1 MAKKDTNN
9 LDSAFGDFVIPDDN
23 DFITFSSKTNTS
35 VDSPFGEIITPDE
48 SDFNLNETPK
58 TLNTAFGDV
67 IIPSEDEIRENLKF
81 IKPIAKKNKT
91 NTPDFSDSKYSA
103 LNLFKTDF
111 EEIPTLLDPVFPKQG
126 LVSLIGSS
134 DTGKSTFLRQFAL
147 SIALGLDEFIGY
159 KLNPKTQ
166 NVIFISTEDDPNSV
180 SSSIKKPLKKLLS
193 QHKVDESLLNHL
205 KFVFDVDLT
214 ENSENNIIKL
224 LNKDLS
230 EKGVDLIIV
239 DAFTDIFSGDINSST
254 KVREFLN
261 LFSKI
266 SKEYECLIL
275 FLHHTGKKTD
285 KFSASKNNALGSQ
298 AFEAKMRVMLELKH
312 HPHNNMQR
320 TLTITKGNYISTE
333 IKKYSKVLD
342 FNEENLL
349 FADTGNSLLSE
360 SLYALSK
367 TNPKKNNLL
376 PEIEKL
382 HNEGNSVRKIET
394 ILKSQGHKIG
404 KSSISNYLK
413 EIKEQSANI
422 IGNNQ
427 ESKEL

>member
-1 MAKKDTNN
+1 MDIGHLNDMFNASYLIYLIMAKKDTNN
-9 LDSAFGDFVIPDDN
+9 LDSA
-23 DFITFSSKTNTS
+23 
-35 VDSPFGEIITPDE
+35 FGEIITPDE
-48 SDFNLNETPK
+48 SDFNLNKTPK
-58 TLNTAFGDV
+58 ALNTAFGDV
-67 IIPSEDEIRENLKF
+67 IIPSENEIRENLKF

-147 SIALGLDEFIGY
+147 SIALGLDEFVDY

-193 QHKVDESLLNHL
+193 QHKADESLLNHL

-214 ENSENNIIKL
+214 ENSENNIIKI

-230 EKGVDLIIV
+230 EKGADLIIV

-312 HPHNNMQR
+312 HPHNDMQR

-349 FADTGNSLLSE
+349 FTDTGSSLLSE

-376 PEIEKL
+376 PQIEKL
-382 HNEGNSVRKIET
+382 YNEGNSIRKIEA

>member
-1 MAKKDTNN
+1 MDVGHLNDVFNCSYLIYLIMAKKDTNS
-9 LDSAFGDFVIPDDN
+9 LDSAFGEV
-23 DFITFSSKTNTS
+23 
-35 VDSPFGEIITPDE
+35 ITPDD
-48 SDFNLNETPK
+48 SDFDEKPK
-58 TLNTAFGDV
+58 ALSTSFGDV
-67 IIPSEDEIRENLKF
+67 IIPSEDEIRGNLKF
-81 IKPIAKKNKT
+81 IKPVIKGNKAKAA
-91 NTPDFSDSKYSA
+91 DFSDSEYSA
-103 LNLFKTDF
+103 FNLFKTEF
-111 EEIPTLLDPVFPKQG
+111 EEIPTLLEPIFPKQG

-147 SIALGLDEFIGY
+147 SIALGLNEFVGY
-159 KLNPKTQ
+159 KLNTETQ

-180 SSSIKKPLKKLLS
+180 SSSIKKPLRALFN
-193 QHKVDESLLNHL
+193 QHNADESLLNHL
-205 KFVFDVDLT
+205 KFIFDVDLT

-312 HPHNNMQR
+312 HPHNDMQR

-349 FADTGNSLLSE
+349 FTDTGNPLLSE
-360 SLYALSK
+360 SIYALSK
-367 TNPKKNNLL
+367 TNPKKNSLL
-376 PEIEKL
+376 PVIEKL
-382 HNEGNSVRKIET
+382 HKEGNSYRTIET
-394 ILKSQGHKIG
+394 ILRNKGHKIS
-404 KSSISNYLK
+404 KSTVENYLK
-413 EIKEQSANI
+413 EIKNQSANI
-422 IGNNQ
+422 IGNN
-427 ESKEL
+427 